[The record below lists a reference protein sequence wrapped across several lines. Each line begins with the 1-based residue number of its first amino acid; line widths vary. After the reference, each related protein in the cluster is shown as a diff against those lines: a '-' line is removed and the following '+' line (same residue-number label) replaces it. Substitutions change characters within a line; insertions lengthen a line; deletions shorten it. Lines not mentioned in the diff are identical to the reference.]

1 MKKVLFEV
9 MSVFALAA
17 LTCACNKNE
26 DSPSESVPVVSITSD
41 SAYSEEGSATL
52 TLKLSQAAS
61 SDVKISL
68 AKADVQ
74 SGKTEVPADYDKSV
88 TIAKGQTTATVSVV
102 ADVLG
107 LDSGEYQTAIRIDSA
122 DGATIAD
129 GSVVYINLSY
139 AFKPEVNVYADAA
152 FASSGKAT
160 VRVALSKA
168 TTKDVNVTLAAAE
181 GNQFAVSIEPSS
193 LSIAA
198 GQTEAVAELS
208 VTIPSDIAT
217 GTYKLGVEIT
227 GVENAVMGKVTSAE
241 IGLTWPFAVNITI
254 DGDMSDWDDPAISR
268 WTLPDGIALYPM
280 ISEMRLT
287 GNEKY
292 VYMYFEFTDPG
303 KVSYYCANAKEV
315 VTGGALADNSLPI
328 DIFIDKDGDVNTGA
342 YCTATDN
349 DTYYPPYANDNMGIE
364 WYIEGAFHGG
374 GVFTDFTSL
383 TCYKYGGED
392 KANVFSGLSS
402 VAGTY
407 TGSEFYGVV
416 NYDEANGKG
425 QAEVQFSR
433 AFFGITGEKAR
444 FSIKLMDM
452 ARGWA
457 CMGLLPQEAATDMN
471 NYESRALGDMACVT
485 LTGYVE

>member
-1 MKKVLFEV
+1 MAVL
-9 MSVFALAA
+9 ALAA

-26 DSPSESVPVVSITSD
+26 DTKETVPVVSVTADASYSD
-41 SAYSEEGSATL
+41 AGTATL

-61 SDVKISL
+61 SDVKVTL

-88 TIAKGQTTATVSVV
+88 TIAKGQTSATVSIV

-122 DGATIAD
+122 EGATVAD
-129 GSVVYINLSY
+129 GSTVYINLSY
-139 AFKPEVNVYADAA
+139 AFKPEVNIYADAS
-152 FASSGKAT
+152 FTSSGKAS
-160 VRVALSKA
+160 VRAALSKA

-181 GNQFAVSIEPSS
+181 GNQFTLAIEPST

-198 GQTEAVAELS
+198 GQTEATAEVS
-208 VTIPSDIAT
+208 VTIPSDIAI
-217 GTYKLGVEIT
+217 GSYKLGVEISN
-227 GVENAVMGKVTSAE
+227 VENAVMGKVTSVE

-254 DGDMSDWDDPAISR
+254 DGDMSDWEDPAISR
-268 WTLPDGIALYPM
+268 WTLPEGTILYPM
-280 ISEMRLT
+280 ISELRLT

-303 KVSYYCANAKEV
+303 KVSYYCASAKEV
-315 VTGGALADNSLPI
+315 ITGGALADNSLPI

-342 YCTATDN
+342 YCTAVDN
-349 DTYYPPYANDNMGIE
+349 DTFYPPYANDNMGIE

-374 GVFTDFTSL
+374 GVFTDFTGL

-392 KANVFSGLSS
+392 KANVFSGGLAS

-416 NYDEANGKG
+416 SYDESAGKG

-444 FSIKLMDM
+444 FSVKIMDM
-452 ARGWA
+452 GRNWD
-457 CMGLLPQEAATDMN
+457 CMGLIPQETATDMN
-471 NYESRALGDMACVT
+471 NYESRTLGDMASVT